1 MVHSWVPAHCAG
13 AELTAYQLCRHL
25 AARGHQVDVLL
36 SSQTGPHYA
45 IEGMDVFPRVGPA
58 DPLAWFADPAR
69 RPDLVITYLENTTRA
84 AILCTMHGVP
94 LCQLMHNT
102 FEFSKT
108 AVAKGPSD
116 LITYH
121 ADWVREEYEAY
132 LAEFRANP
140 VIDSIMI
147 HPPVYR
153 DEYVEHEPEPWT
165 KGADITLVNVWP
177 NKGSDLFWKLADA
190 MPDLHF
196 LGVKGGYGEQDLR
209 EAPNVTILDHVPAD
223 RMHEVYHRSR
233 LVLMPSLYESYGR
246 VAVEAACAGVP
257 TIAHPT
263 PGLREALGDA
273 GIFADR
279 DDIEAWTKAIRTTL
293 QSRNYAAA
301 RKRSLALAAAQ
312 DPVGDLDRWCDLA
325 EEVARRG
332 PVAPARAGH

>member
-25 AARGHQVDVLL
+25 AARGHTVDVVL
-36 SSQTGPHYA
+36 SSQTGPHYD
-45 IEGMDVFPRVGPA
+45 IEGMSVFPRVGPA

-84 AILCTMHGVP
+84 AILCRMHGVP
-94 LCQLMHNT
+94 LAQLIHNT
-102 FEFSKT
+102 FQFSLD

-121 ADWVREEYEAY
+121 AQWVREEFEAH
-132 LAEFRANP
+132 LSQFRHNP
-140 VIDSIMI
+140 VIDSIMV
-147 HPPVYR
+147 HPAVYR
-153 DEYVEHEPEPWT
+153 DEYISDVARTGP
-165 KGADITLVNVWP
+165 GDAITLVNVWP
-177 NKGSDLFWKLADA
+177 NKGSELFWKLADA
-190 MPDLHF
+190 MPDLQF
-196 LGVKGGYGEQDLR
+196 LGVKGGYGEQDIR
-209 EAPNVTILDHVPAD
+209 TAPNVEILEHVPAH
-223 RMHEVYHRSR
+223 RMHEVYDRSR
-233 LVLMPSLYESYGR
+233 LVLMPSIYESYGR

-279 DDIEAWTKAIRTTL
+279 DDIEAWTKAIRSVL
-293 QSRNYAAA
+293 QPKNYAAA
-301 RKRSLALAAAQ
+301 RRRSVALALAQ
-312 DPVGDLDRWCDLA
+312 DPEGDLDRWCDLA

-332 PVAPARAGH
+332 PVAAARAGR